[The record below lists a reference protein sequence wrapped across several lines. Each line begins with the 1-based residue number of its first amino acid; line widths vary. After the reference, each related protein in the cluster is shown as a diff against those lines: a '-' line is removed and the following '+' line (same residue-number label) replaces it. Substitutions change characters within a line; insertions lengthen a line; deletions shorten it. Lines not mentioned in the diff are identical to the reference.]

1 MCTSPRP
8 TQRAQH
14 HHWYD
19 YVNIS
24 PGSGTLKVNV
34 RLFASYRE
42 KAGASEIEVEL
53 PQEATVGFL
62 ASLVA
67 DRYPEITQRPDS
79 LVIAVNQEYTDHL
92 HGLRDG
98 DEVALIPPVSGGR
111 A

>member
-1 MCTSPRP
+1 
-8 TQRAQH
+8 
-14 HHWYD
+14 
-19 YVNIS
+19 
-24 PGSGTLKVNV
+24 V

-42 KAGASEIEVEL
+42 KAGESEIQIEL

-62 ASLVA
+62 ATLVA
-67 DRYPEITQRPDS
+67 DRYPGITQRPDS

-92 HGLRDG
+92 HGLSDG